1 MRELWKRWSAKIDER
16 TPRERGL
23 AFVIGALTVVVIVYA
38 AALQPLLRQQR
49 AHVERIKQD
58 ESQLRALTDALLKH
72 TQQAAIDPFAAK
84 RERLRDAEQKL
95 ALSEQQLSERRS
107 KAAAPEDLAG
117 LLRDLVGRNPGVR
130 LVSLRVI
137 PPVEITS
144 RSAPAPQPAPKAAP
158 QPSASAQFYR
168 HAVEIE
174 MSGPY
179 LELLKYLE
187 TLGGL
192 PWDLNWGGIEIHTV
206 TYPQIRLRATVYTL
220 SPSPT
225 FIRL

>member
-23 AFVIGALTVVVIVYA
+23 AFVIGALALVLIVYA

-49 AHVERIKQD
+49 AHVERIRQD

-144 RSAPAPQPAPKAAP
+144 RSAPAPQPGPRP
-158 QPSASAQFYR
+158 LASAQFYR

-187 TLGGL
+187 TLGAL

-206 TYPQIRLRATVYTL
+206 SYPQIRLRATVYTL